1 MRLCMLWNVLFG
13 VNAAASSGG
22 TEAGDII
29 GDTATAVTDTVS
41 GMANSVIDDVTSSVT
56 DLLSKMGYYCV
67 EWINGG
73 LQVFKKLTWSAKDL
87 LTFNTSD
94 GSFGTFNYIID
105 KVSGVLTIIASSL
118 LVLFFLAGLASD
130 AWDSRHDMDI
140 WGLVK
145 DIVKL
150 IISVVVV
157 NNALYFTKLIF
168 NAGAGLAEL
177 VASLGVDGNGSDALK
192 LSETA
197 SRYLTYGASGIR
209 GLFLLVVYVLGS
221 IVIVV
226 CGVMVTMEIYQRI
239 FKIYVLIPF
248 STVSYSTFVM
258 GNRSGGE
265 VFSGYLKSIC
275 QVALEAMVIMLAIC
289 FTYRLCSN
297 STVMQK
303 LFPSSFSDYAVV
315 SATTYDDYIAL
326 NTFVSEYTLDYDE
339 NSGSNGFRDYIQQYY
354 DNAQRL
360 KNSNKNWEK
369 ILGSSF
375 NLENVNENLLASL
388 DKMKTAPAV
397 ILYNT
402 NRESVQQ
409 PIQAASFFNNQV
421 KYGEPGETFITYYFY
436 MYPEVSIKDALML
449 LVQVLFPCMLCVG
462 TVKAA
467 STYTA
472 MAVGKG

>member
-1 MRLCMLWNVLFG
+1 MRLDMLGIAIERAIVL
-13 VNAAASSGG
+13 AKDSASSGG
-22 TEAGDII
+22 TKDGASV
-29 GDTATAVTDTVS
+29 ATDTINAVS
-41 GMANSVIDDVTSSVT
+41 QSMTGDATSAIA
-56 DLLSKMGYYCV
+56 DLLNKMGYYCV
-67 EWINGG
+67 EWINAG
-73 LQVFKKLTWSAKDL
+73 LEVFRKLTWSAKDL

-94 GSFGTFNYIID
+94 STFGSFNSIIS

-118 LVLFFLAGLASD
+118 LVLFFLTSLASD

-145 DIVKL
+145 DIVRL

-168 NAGAGLAEL
+168 NAGAGLAAL
-177 VASLGVDGNGSDALK
+177 VASLGVDGDGSQSMK

-197 SRYLTYGASGIR
+197 SRYLMYGGSGIR

-226 CGVMVTMEIYQRI
+226 CGVMVTMEIYQRV
-239 FKIYVLIPF
+239 FKIYILIPF
-248 STVSYSTFVM
+248 STLSYSTFVM

-265 VFSGYLKSIC
+265 VFSGYIKSIC

-297 STVMQK
+297 SSAMQK
-303 LFPSSFSDYAVV
+303 LFPSSFEDYAIVAA
-315 SATTYDDYIAL
+315 SSYDDYVAL
-326 NTFVSEYTLDYDE
+326 NTFVSEYTIKYDE
-339 NSGSNGFRDYIQQYY
+339 GTGSNGFRDYMQEY
-354 DNAQRL
+354 NNSAQKL
-360 KNSNKNWEK
+360 KNSDKEWLK
-369 ILGSSF
+369 VLGSKF
-375 NLENVNENLLASL
+375 NIENVNENLLASL

-402 NRESVQQ
+402 EKGGMQQ
-409 PIQAASFFNNQV
+409 TIQAATFFKYQV
-421 KYGEPGETFITYYFY
+421 KYGEPGESLITYYFY

-449 LVQVLFPCMLCVG
+449 LVQVLFPCMMCIG

-467 STYTA
+467 GTYTA